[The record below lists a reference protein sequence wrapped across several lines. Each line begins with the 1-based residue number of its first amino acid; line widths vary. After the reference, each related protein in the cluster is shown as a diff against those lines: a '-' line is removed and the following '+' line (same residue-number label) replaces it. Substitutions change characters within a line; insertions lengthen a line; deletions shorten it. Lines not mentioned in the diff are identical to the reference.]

1 MHRLHRPQYM
11 KGVEMSD
18 RPFKLYVIPIIG
30 GSTHNNNG
38 EYNDEDLYIN
48 AEKLRERLVGMK
60 IDSATDI
67 WEIECNATID
77 EILKMM
83 DDMIDEQKE
92 GE

>member
-1 MHRLHRPQYM
+1 
-11 KGVEMSD
+11 MSD

-48 AEKLRERLVGMK
+48 ADKLRERLVG
-60 IDSATDI
+60 IREREDGDDI
-67 WEIECNATID
+67 LNFAYGRICGFNEAID
-77 EILKMM
+77 EILS
-83 DDMIDEQKE
+83 MIDEQME